1 MGVAQQ
7 RELNVP
13 RQYRMRQ
20 GRDEPASCRALEWLE
35 ATCKALLPALLPRP
49 GLENVEIILT
59 ICSYE
64 TTVAVCTGNARTSA
78 VICPLMEVGG
88 QNDISVWGFP
98 RS

>member
-13 RQYRMRQ
+13 RRYRMRQ

-49 GLENVEIILT
+49 GL
-59 ICSYE
+59 
-64 TTVAVCTGNARTSA
+64 
-78 VICPLMEVGG
+78 
-88 QNDISVWGFP
+88 
-98 RS
+98 